1 MHKSIV
7 KHLAGYTFARGP
19 HFGHSPQA
27 RTTECGKIKDH
38 TAQNALLCQW
48 FWIFLPNFQ
57 ALFLEQFT
65 AYNT

>member
-48 FWIFLPNFQ
+48 F
-57 ALFLEQFT
+57 
-65 AYNT
+65 